1 MNVLFIAHKPEV
13 LSQILQS
20 GHSHSLMMV
29 GQKEKKG
36 KDIDIPCSFKY
47 LFYVLLFWG
56 LIKKPLN
63 LIKSFRWCNDL

>member
-20 GHSHSLMMV
+20 SHSHSLMMV

-36 KDIDIPCSFKY
+36 KDILTY
-47 LFYVLLFWG
+47 LVVLNTYFTFSCFGDWL
-56 LIKKPLN
+56 KN
-63 LIKSFRWCNDL
+63 H